1 MKIFKEGS
9 EIIDDP
15 IKDLN
20 YLLDLLFR
28 YPILKNVTLE
38 EAKELFKNKCANIF
52 GISYLKDNKI
62 KPTEIINMKKYLVS
76 FFITKEYIL
85 NEEICYAKS
94 TQDAAEKIRK
104 KHKDIQSISVIWE
117 KGDLEK

>member
-20 YLLDLLFR
+20 CLLDLLFR

-38 EAKELFKNKCANIF
+38 EAKELFKNKCVNIF
-52 GISYLKDNKI
+52 GINYLKDDKQKI
-62 KPTEIINMKKYLVS
+62 KLKKYLVS
-76 FFITKEYIL
+76 FFTTKEYIL

-104 KHKDIQSISVIWE
+104 KHKDIQGISVIWE
-117 KGDLEK
+117 KGDLGK